1 MSDRVQGETA
11 PYALV
16 RLAALPH
23 PDGAA
28 AAAPFR
34 RAVEA
39 LAAVEASLVSL
50 AGPVSDLLHDSA
62 GTHPDAY
69 HRAVVL
75 PLRRDVHNGRSP
87 RPSLRAEADSLVSR
101 FPQLGEWLAATDQRA
116 ALTEEVERLLPDA
129 LAAERE
135 VLATLCG
142 NESLR
147 KAAVFSGRDL
157 WQGLARAGAGDK
169 RSRKAEPAVLRYA
182 LRATAK
188 TSPLSWYASVGWAT
202 WSPDAPT
209 PDWGTPVA
217 VTRVNQVL
225 LSRLTA
231 ALLADRE
238 HLFDHPHRLAPDVHL
253 DGGQVKFRRDVPARG
268 PLRAYVGIQED
279 VELASSAPLQ
289 FLVGLTGANPKGISP
304 AELASALATRLPD
317 GESHRAQHY
326 VALLLDIKLLVPVL
340 PMDPQDPAACPA
352 LASWLR
358 DTGRPEL
365 ADRVVSIYRD
375 TLAFAEIG
383 AAQRPAALAALFA
396 AWEELGSVAGVDLSG
411 VTPLS
416 EDVVLPQSNRLGR
429 AHGYDG
435 VRSLAG
441 LTPLLMLFDRH
452 LAIRRHSRD
461 LFVTNFGRGGSA
473 RLAECA
479 PLMHEAM
486 SGAPTGGLGASRAQ
500 VADLV
505 RDGVITDEVVT
516 AAADL
521 LPSWMKTRPVSYSFF
536 AQPSPDGLVVN
547 HVYDGFGRFPGRF
560 LDLLPPEAY
569 ATVRATLDGVFPR
582 GFAEYRPVQG
592 FNPNLHPL
600 LGRAEIGEDPH
611 WADHTPDALE
621 IFHDQENDELRLRR
635 RDNGAVLDVL
645 YLGYL
650 MPISLPD
657 RVAALHADLSCGAA
671 DLSPLQPVE
680 VRGDVRVADRL
691 RYRDVVL
698 GRRYWDFP
706 SAALEEAFSSVA
718 GATALRARYGM
729 PAQLF
734 AGMGGVITS
743 REDFEARVNG
753 PKPQYADLTNALH
766 LRCLPRLTPRYG
778 DHVRLTEA
786 LPVPSGQVLEVV
798 AETYRRAG

>member
-1 MSDRVQGETA
+1 MSERVQGETA

-28 AAAPFR
+28 TAAPFR
-34 RAVEA
+34 RAVET
-39 LAAVEASLVSL
+39 LAALEATLQSL

-62 GTHPDAY
+62 GTHSDAY
-69 HRAVVL
+69 HRTVVL
-75 PLRRDVHNGRSP
+75 PLRRDVHNGRMP
-87 RPSLRAEADSLVSR
+87 RAALLAETADLVSR
-101 FPQLGEWLAATDQRA
+101 FPQFGTWLSAMEDRVSAMA
-116 ALTEEVERLLPDA
+116 EVERLLPEA
-129 LAAERE
+129 LDAERA
-135 VLATLCG
+135 VLASLCG
-142 NESLR
+142 DESVR

-157 WQGLARAGAGDK
+157 WQGLARAGSSDK
-169 RSRKAEPAVLRYA
+169 RARKAEPTVLRYA
-182 LRATAK
+182 LRATSK
-188 TSPLSWYASVGWAT
+188 TSPLSWYAAVGWGT
-202 WSPDAPT
+202 WSPDAPE
-209 PDWGTPVA
+209 PDFGTPVA

-225 LSRLTA
+225 LSRLIA
-231 ALLADRE
+231 ALLADRA
-238 HLFDHPHRLAPDVHL
+238 HVVDHPHRLAPDVHFE
-253 DGGQVKFRRDVPARG
+253 DGQAKFRRDVPARG

-317 GESHRAQHY
+317 GESDRAQHY

-340 PMDPQDPAACPA
+340 PVDPQDPAACPA

-358 DTGRPEL
+358 DTGRSAL
-365 ADRVVSIYRD
+365 ADRVVEIYRD
-375 TLAFAEIG
+375 TVEFASLD
-383 AAQRPAALAALFA
+383 ASARPAALAALFS
-396 AWEELGSVAGVDLSG
+396 AWESLGALVGVELGD

-416 EDVVLPQSNRLGR
+416 EDVVLPQPVRLGR

-452 LAIRRHSRD
+452 LAIRRYSRD
-461 LFVTNFGRGGSA
+461 LFVSAFGRGGVA

-505 RDGVITDEVVT
+505 QDGVITDEVVS

-521 LPSWMKTRPVSYSFF
+521 VPSWMKTRPVSYSFF
-536 AQPSPDGLVVN
+536 AQPSPHGLVVN
-547 HVYDGFGRFPGRF
+547 HIYDGFGRFPGRF

-582 GFAEYRPVQG
+582 GFLEYRPVQG

-600 LGRAEIGEDPH
+600 LGRAEIGEDPR

-621 IFHDQENDELRLRR
+621 VFHDQENDELRLRR
-635 RDNGAVLDVL
+635 RDNGALLDVL

-657 RVAALHADLSCGAA
+657 RAAALHADLSCGAA
-671 DLSPLQPVE
+671 DLTPLQPVSSA
-680 VRGDVRVADRL
+680 GDVRVASRL

-706 SAALEEAFSSVA
+706 SSVLDEAFGSVA
-718 GATALRARYGM
+718 GATALRARFGL
-729 PAQLF
+729 PSELF

-753 PKPQYADLTNALH
+753 PKPQYVDLLNALH
-766 LRCLPRLTPRYG
+766 LRCLPRLVPRYG
-778 DHVRLTEA
+778 AHVRLTEA

>member
-1 MSDRVQGETA
+1 META

-39 LAAVEASLVSL
+39 LAAVEASLAAL

-62 GTHPDAY
+62 GTHSDSY
-69 HRAVVL
+69 HRTVVL
-75 PLRRDVHNGRSP
+75 PLRRDVHKGRMP
-87 RPSLRAEADSLVSR
+87 RASLRAEADSLVSR
-101 FPQLGEWLAATDQRA
+101 YPRLGEWLAAMDERA
-116 ALTEEVERLLPDA
+116 ALTEEIEQRLPDA

-135 VLATLCG
+135 VLDSLCG
-142 NESLR
+142 TESLQR
-147 KAAVFSGRDL
+147 AAVISGP
-157 WQGLARAGAGDK
+157 GASDHG
-169 RSRKAEPAVLRYA
+169 SGKAEPAVLRHA
-182 LRATAK
+182 LRATSK
-188 TSPLSWYASVGWAT
+188 TSPLSWYAAVGWAT

-217 VTRVNQVL
+217 VTRVSQVL
-225 LSRLTA
+225 LTRLIT
-231 ALLADRE
+231 ALLADRTL
-238 HLFDHPHRLAPDVHL
+238 LFDHPHRLAPDVRTDDGHL
-253 DGGQVKFRRDVPARG
+253 KFRRDVPARG
-268 PLRAYVGIQED
+268 PLRATVGVEED
-279 VELASSAPLQ
+279 VELASSPPLQ

-317 GESHRAQHY
+317 GEADRAPHY

-340 PMDPQDPAACPA
+340 PVDPQDPAACPA

-358 DTGRPEL
+358 DTGRTEL
-365 ADRVVSIYRD
+365 ADRVISLYRD
-375 TLAFAEIG
+375 TLAFADLD
-383 AAQRPAALAALFA
+383 AAQRPAALDALFA
-396 AWEELGSVAGVDLSG
+396 SWETLGRLTGSDLGGVP
-411 VTPLS
+411 PLN
-416 EDVVLPQSNRLGR
+416 EDVVLPQPVRLGR

-452 LAIRRHSRD
+452 LAIRRDSRD
-461 LFVTNFGRGGSA
+461 RFVKEFGHGGSA
-473 RLAECA
+473 RLAACA
-479 PLMHEAM
+479 PLLHEAM

-505 RDGVITDEVVT
+505 QDGVITDEVVT

-521 LPSWMKTRPVSYSFF
+521 LPAWMRTRPVSYSFF
-536 AQPSPDGLVVN
+536 AQPSPAGLVVN
-547 HVYDGFGRFPGRF
+547 QVHNGFGRFPGRF

-582 GFAEYRPVQG
+582 GFAEYRPVHG

-600 LGRAEIGEDPH
+600 LGRAEIGEDPR

-621 IFHDQENDELRLRR
+621 VFHDQEHDELRLRR
-635 RDNGAVLDVL
+635 RDTGAVVDVL
-645 YLGYL
+645 YLGHL
-650 MPISLPD
+650 MPGSLPG

-671 DLSPLQPVE
+671 DLSPLQPV
-680 VRGDVRVADRL
+680 VDTAGVRVAGRL

-706 SAALEEAFSSVA
+706 SAVLQEAFSSVA
-718 GATALRARYGM
+718 GTTALRARHGM
-729 PAQLF
+729 PPRLF
-734 AGMGGVITS
+734 AGPLYV
-743 REDFEARVNG
+743 
-753 PKPQYADLTNALH
+753 DLTNALH
-766 LRCLPRLTPRYG
+766 LHCLPDLLSRYPG
-778 DHVRLTEA
+778 HVKLTEA
-786 LPVPSGQVLEVV
+786 LPAPSGRMFEVV
-798 AETYRRAG
+798 TETYRRAG

>member
-1 MSDRVQGETA
+1 M
-11 PYALV
+11 

-28 AAAPFR
+28 TAAPFR
-34 RAVEA
+34 RAVET
-39 LAAVEASLVSL
+39 LAALEASLLSL

-62 GTHPDAY
+62 GTHSDAY
-69 HRAVVL
+69 HRTVVL
-75 PLRRDVHNGRSP
+75 PLRRDVHNGRLP
-87 RPSLRAEADSLVSR
+87 RPSLRSEADGLVSR
-101 FPQLGEWLAATDQRA
+101 FPQLGEWLSAMDHRA
-116 ALTEEVERLLPDA
+116 DVTAKIERLLPDA
-129 LAAERE
+129 LAAERD
-135 VLATLCG
+135 VLASLCG
-142 NESLR
+142 TEPLR

-169 RSRKAEPAVLRYA
+169 RSRKAEPTVLRYA
-182 LRATAK
+182 LRATSK
-188 TSPLSWYASVGWAT
+188 TSPLSWYAAVGWAT
-202 WSPDAPT
+202 WSPDAPA
-209 PDWGTPVA
+209 PDFGTPVA

-225 LSRLTA
+225 LTRLIA
-231 ALLADRE
+231 ALLADRG
-238 HLFDHPHRLAPDVHL
+238 HLFDHPHRLAPDVHA
-253 DGGQVKFRRDVPARG
+253 DGGQVRFRRDVPARG
-268 PLRAYVGIQED
+268 PLRASVGIEED
-279 VELASSAPLQ
+279 VELASSPPLQ

-317 GESHRAQHY
+317 GESDRAQHY

-340 PMDPQDPAACPA
+340 PADPQDPEACPA

-365 ADRVVSIYRD
+365 ADRVISIYRD
-375 TLAFAEIG
+375 TLAFADTG
-383 AAQRPAALAALFA
+383 ASERPAALAALFA
-396 AWEELGSVAGVDLSG
+396 SWEELGSIVGTDLGG

-416 EDVVLPQSNRLGR
+416 EDVVLPSPVRLGR
-429 AHGYDG
+429 KHGYDG

-461 LFVTNFGRGGSA
+461 LFVAEFGHGGSS
-473 RLAECA
+473 RLAACA

-486 SGAPTGGLGASRAQ
+486 SGVPTGGLGASRAQ

-505 RDGVITDEVVT
+505 RDGVITDDVVT

-521 LPSWMKTRPVSYSFF
+521 LPAWMKTRPTSYSFF

-582 GFAEYRPVQG
+582 GFVEYRPVQG

-600 LGRAEIGEDPH
+600 LGRAEIGEDPR
-611 WADHTPDALE
+611 WADHTPDDLE
-621 IFHDQENDELRLRR
+621 VFHDQQNDELRLRR

-657 RVAALHADLSCGAA
+657 RAAALYSDLTCGAA
-671 DLSPLQPVE
+671 DLSPLQPVSLA
-680 VRGDVRVADRL
+680 GDVRVADRL

-706 SAALEEAFSSVA
+706 ASSLTEPFSSVA

-729 PAQLF
+729 PAELF

-766 LRCLPRLTPRYG
+766 LRCLPRLTSRYG

>member
-1 MSDRVQGETA
+1 MSERVQGETA

-28 AAAPFR
+28 TAAPFR
-34 RAVEA
+34 RAVET
-39 LAAVEASLVSL
+39 LAALEATLLSL

-62 GTHPDAY
+62 GTHSDAY

-75 PLRRDVHNGRSP
+75 PLRRDVHNGRMP
-87 RPSLRAEADSLVSR
+87 RAALLAEAAELVSR
-101 FPQLGEWLAATDQRA
+101 FPQLGSWLSAMDARVSA
-116 ALTEEVERLLPDA
+116 VAEVERLLPEA
-129 LAAERE
+129 LDAERA

-142 NESLR
+142 DESVR

-157 WQGLARAGAGDK
+157 WQGLARAGSSDK
-169 RSRKAEPAVLRYA
+169 RARKAEPAVLRYA
-182 LRATAK
+182 LRATSK
-188 TSPLSWYASVGWAT
+188 TSPLSWYAAVGWGT
-202 WSPDAPT
+202 WSPDAPE
-209 PDWGTPVA
+209 PDFGTPVA

-225 LSRLTA
+225 LSRLIA
-231 ALLADRE
+231 ALLADRA
-238 HLFDHPHRLAPDVHL
+238 HVIDHPHRLAPDVHFE
-253 DGGQVKFRRDVPARG
+253 DGQAKFRRDVPARG

-317 GESHRAQHY
+317 GESDRAQHY
-326 VALLLDIKLLVPVL
+326 VALLLDIKLLMPVL
-340 PMDPQDPAACPA
+340 PVDPQDPAACPA

-358 DTGRPEL
+358 DTGRSAL
-365 ADRVVSIYRD
+365 ADHVLGIYRD
-375 TLAFAEIG
+375 TVAFAELG
-383 AAQRPAALAALFA
+383 ASARPAALAALFS
-396 AWEELGSVAGVDLSG
+396 AWEALGALAGVELGD

-416 EDVVLPQSNRLGR
+416 EDVVLPQPVRLGR

-461 LFVTNFGRGGSA
+461 LFVSAFGRGGVA
-473 RLAECA
+473 RPAECA

-505 RDGVITDEVVT
+505 QDGVITDEAVN

-521 LPSWMKTRPVSYSFF
+521 VPAWMKTRPVSYSFF

-547 HVYDGFGRFPGRF
+547 HIYDGFGRFPGRF

-582 GFAEYRPVQG
+582 GFLEYRPVQG

-600 LGRAEIGEDPH
+600 LGRAEIGEDPR

-621 IFHDQENDELRLRR
+621 VFHDQENDELRLRR
-635 RDNGAVLDVL
+635 RDNGALLDVL

-657 RVAALHADLSCGAA
+657 RAAALHTDLSCGAA
-671 DLSPLQPVE
+671 DLTPLQPVSLD
-680 VRGDVRVADRL
+680 GDVRVASRL

-706 SAALEEAFSSVA
+706 SAMLDEAFGSVP
-718 GATALRARYGM
+718 GATALRARFGL
-729 PAQLF
+729 PSSLF

-753 PKPQYADLTNALH
+753 QKPQYVDLLNALH
-766 LRCLPRLTPRYG
+766 LRCLPRLVSRYG
-778 DHVRLTEA
+778 AHVRLTEA
-786 LPVPSGQVLEVV
+786 LPVPAGQVLEVV